1 MTQIPELP
9 MTMLACARIGSP
21 HSVVFAG
28 FSAEALSQRICA
40 ANSKYLV
47 TANKGMRGG
56 KSIPLKGIVDEART
70 HHNTEEILSKV
81 LVFEHSYDSSLEQAP
96 YEMKPKD
103 VRMDVLV
110 AGQRPV
116 CPPEW
121 VDSEDILFLLY
132 TSGTSVFA

>member
-1 MTQIPELP
+1 

-40 ANSKYLV
+40 ANSRFLV
-47 TANKGMRGG
+47 TAHKGLRGG
-56 KSIPLKGIVDEART
+56 KSIPLKDIVDDART
-70 HHNTEEILSKV
+70 HHNCEDILEKV
-81 LVFEHSYDSSLEQAP
+81 LVFEHGFDINAESPP

-103 VRMDVLV
+103 VRMDIVV
-110 AGQRPV
+110 DGQRPC

-132 TSGTSVFA
+132 TSGK

>member
-47 TANKGMRGG
+47 TANIGMRGG
-56 KSIPLKGIVDEART
+56 KSIPRGRQRIAGD
-70 HHNTEEILSKV
+70 
-81 LVFEHSYDSSLEQAP
+81 QAI
-96 YEMKPKD
+96 
-103 VRMDVLV
+103 R
-110 AGQRPV
+110 AGQTR
-116 CPPEW
+116 
-121 VDSEDILFLLY
+121 L
-132 TSGTSVFA
+132 